1 MIGTRI
7 ANLRESMGISQAEL
21 ARKLGISRTS
31 VNSWES
37 GLAAPTAQYIVA
49 MAKLF
54 RSSADYILELDK
66 KESVDLTGYSKEEIK
81 LIHDILRSFDNK
93 K

>member
-7 ANLRESMGISQAEL
+7 TKLRESAGISQAEL
-21 ARKLGISRTS
+21 ARRLGISRSS

-54 RSSADYILELDK
+54 HSSADYILELDK
-66 KESVDLTGYSKEEIK
+66 KEVIDLTGYSKEQVK
-81 LIHDILRSFDNK
+81 LMHELLKYFDK